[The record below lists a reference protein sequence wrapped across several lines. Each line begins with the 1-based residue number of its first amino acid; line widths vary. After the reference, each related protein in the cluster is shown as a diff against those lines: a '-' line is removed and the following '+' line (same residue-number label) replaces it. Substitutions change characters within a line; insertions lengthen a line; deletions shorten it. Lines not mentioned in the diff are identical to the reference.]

1 MHSFARLLAVAAVVA
16 ALPLAAAP
24 APGAVQEPPA
34 PAAATVATVD
44 ELAFLAGC
52 WEGDLGGG
60 TAIHESY
67 TAPAGGAILGNSRVI
82 RDGGTLFF
90 EFSRIADDGAG
101 VAFRPYPNGEA
112 TVSFALVR
120 SSPFEAVFEN
130 PDHDHP
136 QRIVY
141 RRLGDRLTAEVG
153 NLDGSRTER
162 FPMRSVSCGG

>member
-1 MHSFARLLAVAAVVA
+1 MRWSAGSIVFAVVVAVLLAAVPV
-16 ALPLAAAP
+16 PAAAAGEQP
-24 APGAVQEPPA
+24 EPPA
-34 PAAATVATVD
+34 TAATVD
-44 ELAFLAGC
+44 DLAFLAGC

-60 TAIHESY
+60 TAIHETY

-82 RDGGTLFF
+82 REGGTLFF

-120 SSPFEAVFEN
+120 SGPGEAVFEN

-162 FPMRSVSCGG
+162 FPMRSVPCGA